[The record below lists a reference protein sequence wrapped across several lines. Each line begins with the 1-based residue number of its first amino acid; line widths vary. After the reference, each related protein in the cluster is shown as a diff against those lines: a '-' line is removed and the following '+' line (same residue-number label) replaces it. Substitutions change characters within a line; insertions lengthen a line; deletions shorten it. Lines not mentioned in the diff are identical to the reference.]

1 MELSVIIPTY
11 KPGEYIKDCLA
22 SLLKQSLNPAKFE
35 VIIILNGCGEP
46 YLSAIKAF
54 FQENSPAFQVVLRQ
68 TDVPGVSN
76 ARNMGIDMAK
86 GKYITF
92 IDDDDW
98 LSENCLENLIKS
110 VRDERSSIGVA
121 NVINYREATGEYC
134 KDWMTNAYER
144 CQKEKKVTLLSGRS
158 FFSTPWGK
166 IIPRELIGDNR
177 FDATFKQGEDALFMA
192 SISKRVGEIRLASS
206 DTIYY
211 RRLRKASA
219 GRNRTKWSIL
229 KDSSRLSLAFLAM
242 YLSDVLHNNLP
253 FFANRVLAPYKEI
266 FRTHEQ

>member
-11 KPGEYIKDCLA
+11 KPGEYIKDCLS
-22 SLLKQSLNPAKFE
+22 SLLKQSLCPAKFE

-54 FQENSPAFQVVLRQ
+54 FQENNPAFRVVLRQ
-68 TDVPGVSN
+68 TDTSGVSN
-76 ARNMGIDMAK
+76 ARNMGIDIAK
-86 GKYITF
+86 GEYITF

-98 LSENCLENLIKS
+98 LAENFLEKLLKL
-110 VRDERSSIGVA
+110 VQEECSSIGVA
-121 NVINYREATGEYC
+121 NVVNYREATGEYC

-144 CQKEKKVTLLSGRS
+144 CRKEKKVTLLSGRS

-166 IIPRELIGDNR
+166 IIPRVLIGDVR
-177 FDATFKQGEDALFMA
+177 FDASFKQGEDALFMA
-192 SISKRVGEIRLASS
+192 SISKRVSEIRLASS

-219 GRNRTKWSIL
+219 GRNRAKWSIF
-229 KDSSRLSLAFLAM
+229 KDSFRLSLAFLAM